1 MKNIGILIMLFITSY
16 ASAQKYFTKTG
27 ETEFKA
33 SVEAFEPVEA
43 INKSTTVILNTKNG
57 TIAALLFVKA
67 FHFEIALMEEHF
79 NENYMD
85 SDKFSK
91 ATFKGKI
98 IDFDATSI
106 SETKKE
112 FKLKGILTVRGKTK
126 EIETVVHLKKVAN
139 KIILV
144 SQFDVA
150 PQDFD
155 IEIPNIVRKKIANA
169 VQLKLN
175 YELIEKK

>member
-1 MKNIGILIMLFITSY
+1 MKNIGLILILFITSY

-67 FHFEIALMEEHF
+67 FHFKVALMEEHF
-79 NENYMD
+79 NENYME

-98 IDFDATSI
+98 IEFDATSL
-106 SETKKE
+106 SEIKKE
-112 FKLKGILTVRGKTK
+112 FTLKGTITIRGKSK
-126 EIETVVHLKKVAN
+126 DIETIVLLKRVDN
-139 KIILV
+139 CILLV
-144 SQFDVA
+144 SSFTVS
-150 PQDFD
+150 PEDFD
-155 IEIPNIVRKKIANA
+155 IEIPSIVRSKIANA
-169 VQLKLN
+169 IQLNLN
-175 YELIEKK
+175 YELVEKK